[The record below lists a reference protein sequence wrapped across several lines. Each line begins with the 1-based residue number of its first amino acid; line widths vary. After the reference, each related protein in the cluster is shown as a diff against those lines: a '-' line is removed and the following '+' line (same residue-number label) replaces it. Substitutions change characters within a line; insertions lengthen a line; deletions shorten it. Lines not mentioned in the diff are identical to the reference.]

1 MQTENNRISWGL
13 VIIGAI
19 LHCNL
24 GCVTVCRGGQVSK
37 RKIYSISTFGVKTGL
52 PGIGGGGGGDSEVQF
67 IGNTPTLTRVSFP
80 VFCQHVATR
89 V

>member
-52 PGIGGGGGGDSEVQF
+52 PGIGGGGGGTVRYSLLG
-67 IGNTPTLTRVSFP
+67 IHRP
-80 VFCQHVATR
+80 
-89 V
+89 